1 MMFHYFNILL
11 CSLPLNILLTP
22 SYEINMKS
30 HNRSTLHTINTKSVK
45 IHRSLCECNL
55 YTSTYDNDP
64 EMKEVMQQFDDRSAQ
79 RFKEYEEMLQY
90 KRKQCKKQ
98 CDKDIQKIIL
108 KDKIEKELTENF
120 SALQTHIST
129 NDIPTCICE
138 KSVADKVEKTCLKC
152 GGILGGGIVPGW
164 SLVSGLG
171 YMAWTRYIA
180 AKVLEEGIKKGLEV
194 GLVKVTEIA
203 TQMIRDVNKVP
214 SIDILQKITTGNFSD
229 GVSLYDIFKTID
241 STMSTELETQ
251 GYYDFSLSVQ
261 SIADD
266 PAKLKWCSQKVAD
279 VTNAVADGE
288 ASVLTEAA
296 PVTSGLNT
304 AIIASIV
311 AIVVIILVMLIIYL
325 ILRYRRKKK
334 IHKKLQYIKLL
345 QQ

>member
-1 MMFHYFNILL
+1 M
-11 CSLPLNILLTP
+11 
-22 SYEINMKS
+22 ENMVSKCC
-30 HNRSTLHTINTKSVK
+30 IITKA
-45 IHRSLCECNL
+45 C
-55 YTSTYDNDP
+55 
-64 EMKEVMQQFDDRSAQ
+64 KE
-79 RFKEYEEMLQY
+79 
-90 KRKQCKKQ
+90 Q

-120 SALQTHIST
+120 SSLQTDIST

-152 GGILGGGIVPGW
+152 GGILGGGIAPGW

-171 YMAWTRYIA
+171 YMAWTQYIT
-180 AKVLEEGIKKGLEV
+180 AKVFEEGIKKGLEV
-194 GLVKVTEIA
+194 GLVKVTEIV
-203 TQMIRDVNKVP
+203 TQMIRNANNVP

-229 GVSLYDIFKTID
+229 GVSLYGIFKTID
-241 STMSTELETQ
+241 STISAELETQ
-251 GYYDFSLSVQ
+251 GYFEFSLSVQ
-261 SIADD
+261 TIAQN
-266 PAKLKWCSQKVAD
+266 PTRLKLFSQKVAD

-288 ASVLTEAA
+288 ATVLTEAA